1 MNARAP
7 VTTDRSAGVRRRIA
21 PVPES
26 ADQAP
31 DHAHSDAA
39 TASRVA
45 KARRLAAY
53 VWARDIRSAE
63 LLALPAATLRKLARA
78 ADTNPPS
85 TDETWRVVAD
95 LLDQKDAWAARNPD
109 HAAAVRAHADE
120 KLLWVKPPVTP
131 WSGS

>member
-1 MNARAP
+1 MP
-7 VTTDRSAGVRRRIA
+7 D
-21 PVPES
+21 S

-45 KARRLAAY
+45 KARRMAAY
-53 VWARDIRSAE
+53 AWARDIRSAE

-85 TDETWRVVAD
+85 TGETWKVVAG
-95 LLDQKDAWAARNPD
+95 LLDQKDAWAARNPE
-109 HAAAVRAHADE
+109 HPGAVRTHADE
-120 KLLWVKPPVTP
+120 KLLWVKPPVKP
-131 WSGS
+131 WAAQS